1 MAFNYHRTLQAWAVP
16 LLLAAALAYLVA
28 HSFLSVFQ
36 AVLGALLLCVAA
48 DLHTNDGSPAKPYFM
63 DHELLVS
70 THRTFA
76 VISTLTGVG
85 ASASP
90 RDRRPV
96 SPLPGRGGGGGGGG
110 KRGLPELLPL
120 GLPVETPGEERGRT

>member
-16 LLLAAALAYLVA
+16 LLLATALAYLVA
-28 HSFLSVFQ
+28 HSFLSVFE

-76 VISTLTGVG
+76 VIGTLTGVG
-85 ASASP
+85 A
-90 RDRRPV
+90 RP
-96 SPLPGRGGGGGGGG
+96 PPGTGGLCLLCPGGGR
-110 KRGLPELLPL
+110 RGEAGAP
-120 GLPVETPGEERGRT
+120 